1 MQQTGS
7 IYIKTALSAA
17 LLGFSVPTAAGD
29 MAGDAKSSAASFN
42 VTPLRLS
49 LASDEHATR
58 MLVRNGAN
66 RPMAVQVRLFRWTQ
80 IGGKDVYAPSRD
92 IAISPSI
99 IKIGSGD
106 TQTFH
111 IVGQRHAANSAE
123 QQYRIVI
130 DQLPDR
136 SVAPSGMAKTM
147 LRMTLPLFVNS
158 DKVAPAKLA
167 YTLSNGALHLRN
179 SGGATARVSRV
190 MLTSPQFGALKVPA
204 KGPLYVMS
212 GSTIRVPLPA
222 GARCDAADIRIT
234 GVIDKK
240 NFDAAPAQNCT

>member
-1 MQQTGS
+1 MQRTGP
-7 IYIKTALSAA
+7 IYITAALSAA
-17 LLGFSVPTAAGD
+17 MLGFSVPTAAGD
-29 MAGDAKSSAASFN
+29 TAASASSFN

-49 LASDEHATR
+49 LASDQQAVR
-58 MLVRNGAN
+58 MLVRNTAD
-66 RPMAVQVRLFRWTQ
+66 RPMALQVRLFRWSQ
-80 IGGKDVYAPSRD
+80 IDGKDVYAPSGD
-92 IAISPSI
+92 IIVSPSI

-111 IVGQRHAANSAE
+111 VVGRSHAAKADE

-136 SVAPSGMAKTM
+136 SAAPSGMAKTL

-158 DKVAPAKLA
+158 DKVAPAKIA
-167 YTLSNGALHLRN
+167 YTLTNDELHLHN
-179 SGGATARVSRV
+179 TGGATARISRV
-190 MLTSPQFGALKVPA
+190 VLSSPQFGTLSVPA

-212 GSTIRVPLPA
+212 GSTIRVPLPS
-222 GARCDAADIRIT
+222 GASCEAADIQIT

-240 NFDAAPAQNCT
+240 KFDAAPAQICT